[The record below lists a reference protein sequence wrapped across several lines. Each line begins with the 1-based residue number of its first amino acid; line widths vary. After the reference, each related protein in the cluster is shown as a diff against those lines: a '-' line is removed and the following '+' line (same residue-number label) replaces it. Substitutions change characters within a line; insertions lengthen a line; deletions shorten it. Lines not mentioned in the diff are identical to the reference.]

1 MLGAGRAAIEKL
13 REQNE
18 QLKGE
23 LLLENKFS
31 VRPGDPFAQALIN
44 RLQDEGDMLARKV
57 GKLHVHDNASMLIH
71 CNHFIIP
78 IGISRLC
85 LRCAKPRCWSST

>member
-1 MLGAGRAAIEKL
+1 M
-13 REQNE
+13 QND
-18 QLKGE
+18 QLKTE

-57 GKLHVHDNASMLIH
+57 SAAGCFAADATCLASLW
-71 CNHFIIP
+71 
-78 IGISRLC
+78 SQS
-85 LRCAKPRCWSST
+85 ASKPQALPAL